1 MDEWMDGWMMATIR
15 EIDKQAA
22 CCYYVQRASDFV
34 IYNNNQSKVLRLVR
48 DLDPSLTV
56 FCLLPASR
64 HEERLVE
71 VGERRQEKATNER
84 AN

>member
-1 MDEWMDGWMMATIR
+1 MDGWMLMATIR

-22 CCYYVQRASDFV
+22 CCYYVQQASDFV